1 MTNKI
6 CITLLLIVGC
16 SHAAMSQEK
25 ESSNSRIWNSEGVNY
40 EIGTNAS
47 FFIGNFLNI
56 TGLGDPVFNDPFG
69 FTGRLIRNDFAFGV
83 AIQGSMLQQDF
94 QELDSSRNR
103 NTVNNSLFY
112 RAGFEYQHEVGR
124 RWKMNVGVD
133 YIGSTTR
140 FVNSFSNGFEV
151 VTSENASI
159 THGVGPTL
167 SFQYYISP
175 RISLFTRSGIFY
187 SITNGIAQTTF
198 SVNSQN
204 NTKTTTTSNEME
216 FTFPSSIFVA
226 IQL

>member
-1 MTNKI
+1 MAAKPYFCCANSLYFLSPPLRYLSLQPYLLTNNRFR
-6 CITLLLIVGC
+6 LLKFHSLYSKRVERLKHFEDRNI
-16 SHAAMSQEK
+16 HA
-25 ESSNSRIWNSEGVNY
+25 
-40 EIGTNAS
+40 
-47 FFIGNFLNI
+47 
-56 TGLGDPVFNDPFG
+56 
-69 FTGRLIRNDFAFGV
+69 
-83 AIQGSMLQQDF
+83 
-94 QELDSSRNR
+94 
-103 NTVNNSLFY
+103 VNNSLFY